1 MKEQN
6 YNLLDSMMT
15 FMMVEINKRAQN
27 NGLIISNIKINN
39 YKHLL
44 LLKLCL
50 LNQNLLKNN
59 IYLNIPLWKYLI
71 LKIKIKTKLPRLK
84 KHNKK
89 LNNFNNYN
97 TYDFLKDE
105 DIFNNVKII
114 LNISDDELISLFFI
128 LLGKNARKGKLK

>member
-59 IYLNIPLWKYLI
+59 IYLDIPLWKYLI

-84 KHNKK
+84 KRNKK
-89 LNNFNNYN
+89 LNDFNNYN

-114 LNISDDELISLFFI
+114 LDISDSELISLFFI